1 MISRDCSNP
10 DDTCKEISEGGDRIC
25 VPYAECEAFCEWEEF
40 CSVDGSCQCESAY
53 SSTFSNL
60 SFQGVDPTEVA
71 AANETTTASPD
82 YGQ

>member
-40 CSVDGSCQCESAY
+40 CSVDGSCQCESSY
-53 SSTFSNL
+53 SSTFSN
-60 SFQGVDPTEVA
+60 
-71 AANETTTASPD
+71 
-82 YGQ
+82 